1 MKRVGITGGIGAGK
15 TTVCRIFESLN
26 IPVYYADERAR
37 ELMTYDEEVVN
48 QIKLLLGTQ
57 AYCDDGSLNKPE
69 ISRIIFRDPALR
81 KQLNAIV
88 HPAVGRDV
96 VRWFDQ
102 WEKNEL
108 VPYALEEAAL
118 LIESGSWKTL
128 HYLIVVT
135 CPLHVRIERVMQRDH
150 LPREAVEA
158 RLASQLT
165 DEERMA
171 HADFVIHNDGHV
183 SLVKQVFHIHKQ
195 LTGSNHV

>member
-26 IPVYYADERAR
+26 IPVYYADERAK

-96 VRWFDQ
+96 GRWFDQ
-102 WEKNEL
+102 WEKNEQ

-128 HYLIVVT
+128 NHLIVVT
-135 CPLHVRIERVMQRDH
+135 CPLEVRIERVMQRDH

-171 HADFVIHNDGHV
+171 HADFVIHNDGQV
-183 SLVKQVFHIHKQ
+183 SLVKQVYNIHNQ
-195 LTGSNHV
+195 LTRLAYV

>member
-26 IPVYYADERAR
+26 IPVYYADERAKD
-37 ELMTYDEEVVN
+37 LMTYDEEVVK
-48 QIKLLLGTQ
+48 QIKSLLGTQ

-96 VRWFDQ
+96 GRWFDQ

-118 LIESGSWKTL
+118 LIESGAWKAL
-128 HYLIVVT
+128 HHLIVVT
-135 CPLHVRIERVMQRDH
+135 CPLEVRIGRVMQRDH

-158 RLASQLT
+158 RLAAQLT
-165 DEERMA
+165 EEERVA
-171 HADFVIHNDGHV
+171 HADFVIQNDGQV
-183 SLVKQVFHIHKQ
+183 SLVKQVYNIHNQ
-195 LTGSNHV
+195 LTRLAYV